1 MQLTGE
7 AKVRRN
13 CFMHKS
19 RNPHIYFS
27 DGFWHIVIAAYDA
40 ARPPCHLLYFFFD
53 DVKRFFRK

>member
-1 MQLTGE
+1 
-7 AKVRRN
+7 
-13 CFMHKS
+13 MHKS